1 MSDEQKSKLFNL
13 SKLKQSEAVKLARE
27 TTDVNVI
34 IELSRHSNPHVR
46 KESLREMCPC
56 RVKEDIDL
64 FWNRVIEM
72 IEDEDRLV
80 RAQVNIIKTFILIFS
95 NLL

>member
-34 IELSRHSNPHVR
+34 IELSRHSIH
-46 KESLREMCPC
+46 M
-56 RVKEDIDL
+56 
-64 FWNRVIEM
+64 
-72 IEDEDRLV
+72 
-80 RAQVNIIKTFILIFS
+80 
-95 NLL
+95 